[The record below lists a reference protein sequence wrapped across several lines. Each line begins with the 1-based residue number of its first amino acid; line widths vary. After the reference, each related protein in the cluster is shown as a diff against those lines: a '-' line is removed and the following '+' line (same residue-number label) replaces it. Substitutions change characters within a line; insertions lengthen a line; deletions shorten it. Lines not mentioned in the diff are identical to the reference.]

1 MSVEKQIKE
10 LPEWYPDKVTEQ
22 QMAEILG
29 TTDRSLEARRA
40 RKQIPEGVWNR
51 MNGRIYYS
59 RSRYEQ
65 WQEAQ
70 WHCPMELNYEA
81 IVSASASTGMAFD
94 AQKPLTTPRRKRGS
108 QLHPVYAIK

>member
-22 QMAEILG
+22 QMADILG
-29 TTDRSLEARRA
+29 TTNRSLEARRA
-40 RKQIPEGVWNR
+40 RNQIPEGVWNR

-59 RSRYEQ
+59 RSRFES
-65 WQEAQ
+65 WQESQ
-70 WHCPMELNYEA
+70 WHCPQELNSTTVRS
-81 IVSASASTGMAFD
+81 VSDSVGMENA
-94 AQKPLTTPRRKRGS
+94 APKHSTTPRRKRGS